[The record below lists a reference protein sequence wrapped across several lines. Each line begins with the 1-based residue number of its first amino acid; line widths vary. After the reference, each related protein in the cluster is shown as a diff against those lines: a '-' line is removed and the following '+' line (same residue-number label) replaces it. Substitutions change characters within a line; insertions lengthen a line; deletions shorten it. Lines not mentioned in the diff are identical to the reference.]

1 MFLHNPTSICSKYLV
16 IARNYISRRG
26 TKNATSFLFFSSIF
40 QSHIFS
46 WRGQDC
52 LLSFTTKLTD
62 VTSRRGT
69 QLLVIAQKLKFD
81 FTVACDYILWL
92 LTRNG
97 FKIDTE
103 VTAAKR
109 MWLTRI
115 WAYLSEPAWHSAKL
129 CHTEDFRSQKPFQL
143 TINSPSITE
152 LSLTPT

>member
-1 MFLHNPTSICSKYLV
+1 MLKIPGNSKKLHF
-16 IARNYISRRG
+16 
-26 TKNATSFLFFSSIF
+26 KNGYWKCNKFFFHFPFFKLFFF
-40 QSHIFS
+40 FS

-62 VTSRRGT
+62 VTSWRGT
-69 QLLVIAQKLKFD
+69 QLLVIAQKFKFD

-92 LTRNG
+92 LLTRNR

-115 WAYLSEPAWHSAKL
+115 WASEPAWHSTKL
-129 CHTEDFRSQKPFQL
+129 GHTEDFTSQKPFQL

-152 LSLTPT
+152 LSLTST